1 MDTIITFLI
10 GKVLVVSVATAVL
23 FGTYWLLFRKG
34 NRFNLMRAFLIGSL
48 VFAFALPFIK
58 VNFSIHTQSGFAIT
72 ENLVNYFTL
81 NEVTI
86 QPKGEAGPIMLD
98 EVTVS
103 PQQKHINVW
112 QILFW
117 AYWAGVA
124 VFALMLIVKL
134 LRIVLLAAKS
144 PKVRDGRYVIVRTK
158 REHIS
163 FSFFNYIFLP
173 QGEDNAA
180 ILIHEKSHSDH
191 HHTAD
196 VLFVEALTVVQW
208 FNPAMRWYKRE
219 LQNLHEYTADRDVLE
234 SGAARNDYMMLIL
247 QQCTAGN
254 FSTLGNNFSFNL
266 TKKRIKM
273 MTQECKM
280 KGLLWRVLGVLPVA
294 AVLLVANAKVT
305 AQEKTEV
312 PPTKEEKIKGFL
324 DNYEF
329 KLFIGSDDGSGA
341 PIEYSDHVL
350 TIDPERIELD
360 GLEVGDTVSIAG
372 CQFTQTE
379 KLDSITGKMVKG
391 LQIINPK
398 SSAIHFTDL
407 GNNKF
412 QVTMRNTDSIYEVVE
427 DMPEFPGGMSALVDF
442 MSKNVKYPKSA
453 IDNNIE
459 GKTFVE
465 FVVEKDGSVSNVRTK
480 KGFDKDCDAEAERV
494 VKAMP
499 KWTPGKVGGEA
510 VRVSFVLPVAFQLNA
525 KQNEMQL
532 VYSQVEGGWKQ
543 NPYGNQKEIHSFND
557 FKTFV
562 IDEMNYTSQAL
573 EKKIQGNVTFEFD
586 VKNGMVA
593 NAKIIKGLGY
603 GIDDELLR
611 VLKLSAEFDKA
622 MEKHY
627 GNNTIKFSLRED
639 GGNVVRSINWDGFKK
654 STAEFDDENKATDD
668 ETFQIVEKM
677 PEFPGGEKA
686 LLNFISENIIY
697 PESAKDKNIS
707 GRVFV
712 TFVVEKDGSVSDVKL
727 LRGIGKECDEEAMR
741 VVKAMPK
748 WKPGMNEG
756 KPVRVSYALPIHF
769 RLDDNGKRSEYDVVE
784 KVENKIVVDH
794 DADPIPSQ
802 RSKTDEET
810 FQIVDQM
817 PEFPGGEKALLNFIA
832 ENIVYPQSAKDK
844 NISGRVFLSF
854 VIDKDGSVTDVK
866 VMRGIDKECDAEA
879 MRVVK
884 AMPKW
889 KPGMNEGK
897 PVRVSYMLPISFQLK
912 DDAGKGK

>member
-58 VNFSIHTQSGFAIT
+58 VNFSSHAQSGFAIT

-81 NEVTI
+81 NEVTV

-134 LRIVLLAAKS
+134 LRIVLLAIKS
-144 PKVRDGRYVIVRTK
+144 PKVRDGRYVIVRTN

-254 FSTLGNNFSFNL
+254 FSTIGNNFSFNL

-273 MTQECKM
+273 MTQKSKM
-280 KGLLWRVLGVLPVA
+280 KGMFWRVLCVLPVT

-305 AQEKTEV
+305 AQEKMDVKSIENESVDTIAQISLGGDSQNPCIIYENH
-312 PPTKEEKIKGFL
+312 ILQL
-324 DNYEF
+324 DADQMDF
-329 KLFIGSDDGSGA
+329 GG
-341 PIEYSDHVL
+341 
-350 TIDPERIELD
+350 
-360 GLEVGDTVSIAG
+360 
-372 CQFTQTE
+372 
-379 KLDSITGKMVKG
+379 LDSASVLGYVVRQKEVKDPFTGEMKKVLSIENSPTGKFSFK
-391 LQIINPK
+391 
-398 SSAIHFTDL
+398 TL
-407 GNNKF
+407 GDNKF
-412 QVTMRNTDSIYEVVE
+412 EVTLQDNDSIYEVVDE
-427 DMPEFPGGMSALVDF
+427 MPEFPGGIDALASF
-442 MSKNVKYPKSA
+442 ISKNVKYPKSA

-499 KWTPGKVGGEA
+499 KWIPGAVKGEN
-510 VRVSFVLPVAFQLNA
+510 VRVSFVLPVAFKLSAKSSDMELN
-525 KQNEMQL
+525 
-532 VYSQVEGGWKQ
+532 YSQVEGGWKQ
-543 NPYGNQKEIHSFND
+543 NPFGKPDLTKKKIESLTD
-557 FKTFV
+557 FRTFV
-562 IDEMNYTSQAL
+562 IDQLNYPQKAVK
-573 EKKIQGNVTFEFD
+573 KKIQGDVTFEFD
-586 VKNGMVA
+586 VKDGKVT

-611 VLKLSAEFDKA
+611 VLNVSPEWDESVGKY
-622 MEKHY
+622 H
-627 GNNTIKFSLRED
+627 GKFTMNFYLREE
-639 GGNVVRSINWDGFKK
+639 GKSVVKGISWDEDRKE
-654 STAEFDDENKATDD
+654 TADYYIDSAKQIDKNEVY
-668 ETFQIVEKM
+668 QIVDKM

-686 LLNFISENIIY
+686 LLNYIS
-697 PESAKDKNIS
+697 
-707 GRVFV
+707 
-712 TFVVEKDGSVSDVKL
+712 
-727 LRGIGKECDEEAMR
+727 
-741 VVKAMPK
+741 
-748 WKPGMNEG
+748 
-756 KPVRVSYALPIHF
+756 
-769 RLDDNGKRSEYDVVE
+769 
-784 KVENKIVVDH
+784 
-794 DADPIPSQ
+794 
-802 RSKTDEET
+802 
-810 FQIVDQM
+810 
-817 PEFPGGEKALLNFIA
+817 

-844 NISGRVFLSF
+844 NISGRVFVSF
-854 VIDKDGSVTDVK
+854 VIEKDGSVSDVK

-879 MRVVK
+879 IRVVK

-889 KPGMNEGK
+889 KPGMDDGK
-897 PVRVSYMLPISFQLK
+897 PVKVSYMLPVNFKLTDGS
-912 DDAGKGK
+912 DAGK

>member
-58 VNFSIHTQSGFAIT
+58 VNFSNHTQSGFAIT

-103 PQQKHINVW
+103 PQQNHINVW

-117 AYWAGVA
+117 TYWAGVA

-134 LRIVLLAAKS
+134 LRIVLLVIKS
-144 PKVRDGRYVIVRTK
+144 PKVRDGRYVIVRTN

-196 VLFVEALTVVQW
+196 VLFVEALTIVQW

-280 KGLLWRVLGVLPVA
+280 KGLLWRVLCVLPVA

-305 AQEKTEV
+305 AQEKTDSKSIESESV
-312 PPTKEEKIKGFL
+312 DTISQIYFGGDSHNPCIVYDNHILQL
-324 DNYEF
+324 DADQMDF
-329 KLFIGSDDGSGA
+329 GG
-341 PIEYSDHVL
+341 
-350 TIDPERIELD
+350 
-360 GLEVGDTVSIAG
+360 
-372 CQFTQTE
+372 
-379 KLDSITGKMVKG
+379 LDSASVFGYVVRQKEVKDPFTGEIKKVLSIENAPTGKFNFK
-391 LQIINPK
+391 
-398 SSAIHFTDL
+398 AL
-407 GNNKF
+407 GDNKF
-412 QVTMRNTDSIYEVVE
+412 EVTLQDTDSIYEVVE
-427 DMPEFPGGMSALVDF
+427 DMPEFPGGISALVDF

-494 VKAMP
+494 VKALP

-543 NPYGNQKEIHSFND
+543 NPYGNQKKIQSFED

-562 IDEMNYTSQAL
+562 IHEMNYPSQAL

-639 GGNVVRSINWDGFKK
+639 GGSVVRSINWDGFKK
-654 STAEFDDENKATDD
+654 STAEFDDENNATDD

-686 LLNFISENIIY
+686 LLNYIS
-697 PESAKDKNIS
+697 
-707 GRVFV
+707 
-712 TFVVEKDGSVSDVKL
+712 
-727 LRGIGKECDEEAMR
+727 
-741 VVKAMPK
+741 
-748 WKPGMNEG
+748 
-756 KPVRVSYALPIHF
+756 
-769 RLDDNGKRSEYDVVE
+769 
-784 KVENKIVVDH
+784 
-794 DADPIPSQ
+794 
-802 RSKTDEET
+802 
-810 FQIVDQM
+810 
-817 PEFPGGEKALLNFIA
+817 

-912 DDAGKGK
+912 DDVKKEK

>member
-48 VFAFALPFIK
+48 VFAFALTFIK
-58 VNFSIHTQSGFAIT
+58 VNFSSHTQSGFAIT

-103 PQQKHINVW
+103 PQQNHINVW

-117 AYWAGVA
+117 TYWAGVA

-134 LRIVLLAAKS
+134 LRIVLLVIKS
-144 PKVRDGRYVIVRTK
+144 PKVRDGRYVIVRTN

-305 AQEKTEV
+305 AQEKTDSKSIESESV
-312 PPTKEEKIKGFL
+312 DTISQIYFGGDSHNPCIVYDNHILQL
-324 DNYEF
+324 DADQMDF
-329 KLFIGSDDGSGA
+329 GG
-341 PIEYSDHVL
+341 
-350 TIDPERIELD
+350 
-360 GLEVGDTVSIAG
+360 
-372 CQFTQTE
+372 
-379 KLDSITGKMVKG
+379 LDSASVFGYVVRQKEVKDPFTGEIKKVLSIENAPTGKFNFK
-391 LQIINPK
+391 
-398 SSAIHFTDL
+398 AL
-407 GNNKF
+407 GDNKF
-412 QVTMRNTDSIYEVVE
+412 EVTLQDTDSIYEVVE

-499 KWTPGKVGGEA
+499 KWIPGAVKGEN
-510 VRVSFVLPVAFQLNA
+510 VRVSFVLPVAFKLSAKSSDMELN
-525 KQNEMQL
+525 
-532 VYSQVEGGWKQ
+532 YSQVEGGWKQ
-543 NPYGNQKEIHSFND
+543 NPFGKPDLTQKKIVSLSD
-557 FKTFV
+557 FRTFV
-562 IDEMNYTSQAL
+562 IDQLNYPEKAVD
-573 EKKIQGNVTFEFD
+573 KKIQGDVTFEFD
-586 VKNGMVA
+586 VKDGKVT

-611 VLKLSAEFDKA
+611 VLNVSPEWDDSFGKYHGKYT
-622 MEKHY
+622 M
-627 GNNTIKFSLRED
+627 KFYLREE
-639 GGNVVRSINWDGFKK
+639 GKAIVKGINWDGDKK
-654 STAEFDDENKATDD
+654 ETADCYIDSAKQIDKNEVY
-668 ETFQIVEKM
+668 QIVDKM

-686 LLNFISENIIY
+686 LLNFISENIVY
-697 PESAKDKNIS
+697 PQSAKDKNIS

-794 DADPIPSQ
+794 DADPILSQ
-802 RSKTDEET
+802 QTKTNDEV
-810 FQIVDQM
+810 FQIVEKM

>member
-1 MDTIITFLI
+1 
-10 GKVLVVSVATAVL
+10 
-23 FGTYWLLFRKG
+23 
-34 NRFNLMRAFLIGSL
+34 
-48 VFAFALPFIK
+48 
-58 VNFSIHTQSGFAIT
+58 
-72 ENLVNYFTL
+72 
-81 NEVTI
+81 
-86 QPKGEAGPIMLD
+86 
-98 EVTVS
+98 
-103 PQQKHINVW
+103 
-112 QILFW
+112 
-117 AYWAGVA
+117 
-124 VFALMLIVKL
+124 
-134 LRIVLLAAKS
+134 
-144 PKVRDGRYVIVRTK
+144 
-158 REHIS
+158 
-163 FSFFNYIFLP
+163 
-173 QGEDNAA
+173 
-180 ILIHEKSHSDH
+180 
-191 HHTAD
+191 
-196 VLFVEALTVVQW
+196 
-208 FNPAMRWYKRE
+208 
-219 LQNLHEYTADRDVLE
+219 
-234 SGAARNDYMMLIL
+234 
-247 QQCTAGN
+247 
-254 FSTLGNNFSFNL
+254 
-266 TKKRIKM
+266 M

-305 AQEKTEV
+305 AQEKTDSKSIESESV
-312 PPTKEEKIKGFL
+312 DTISQIYFGGDSHNPCIVYDNHILQL
-324 DNYEF
+324 DADQMDF
-329 KLFIGSDDGSGA
+329 GG
-341 PIEYSDHVL
+341 
-350 TIDPERIELD
+350 
-360 GLEVGDTVSIAG
+360 
-372 CQFTQTE
+372 
-379 KLDSITGKMVKG
+379 LDSASVFGYVVRQKEVKDPFTGEIKKVLSIENAPTGKFNFK
-391 LQIINPK
+391 
-398 SSAIHFTDL
+398 AL
-407 GNNKF
+407 GDNKF
-412 QVTMRNTDSIYEVVE
+412 EVTLQDTDSIYEVVE

-543 NPYGNQKEIHSFND
+543 NPYGNQKKIQSFED

-562 IDEMNYTSQAL
+562 IHEMNYPSQAL

-639 GGNVVRSINWDGFKK
+639 GGSVVRSINWDGFKK

-677 PEFPGGEKA
+677 PEFPGGVDA
-686 LLNFISENIIY
+686 MIDFIS
-697 PESAKDKNIS
+697 KNI
-707 GRVFV
+707 
-712 TFVVEKDGSVSDVKL
+712 
-727 LRGIGKECDEEAMR
+727 
-741 VVKAMPK
+741 
-748 WKPGMNEG
+748 N
-756 KPVRVSYALPIHF
+756 
-769 RLDDNGKRSEYDVVE
+769 
-784 KVENKIVVDH
+784 
-794 DADPIPSQ
+794 
-802 RSKTDEET
+802 
-810 FQIVDQM
+810 
-817 PEFPGGEKALLNFIA
+817 
-832 ENIVYPQSAKDK
+832 YPQSAKDK

-912 DDAGKGK
+912 DDVKKEK

>member
-58 VNFSIHTQSGFAIT
+58 VNFSSHTQSGFAIT

-86 QPKGEAGPIMLD
+86 QPKGEAGPIVLD

-134 LRIVLLAAKS
+134 LRIVLLAVKS
-144 PKVRDGRYVIVRTK
+144 PKVRDGRYVIVRTN

-196 VLFVEALTVVQW
+196 VLFVEALTVLQW

-305 AQEKTEV
+305 AQEKTDSKSIESESV
-312 PPTKEEKIKGFL
+312 DTISQIYFGGDSHNPCIVYDNHILQL
-324 DNYEF
+324 DADQMDF
-329 KLFIGSDDGSGA
+329 GG
-341 PIEYSDHVL
+341 
-350 TIDPERIELD
+350 
-360 GLEVGDTVSIAG
+360 
-372 CQFTQTE
+372 
-379 KLDSITGKMVKG
+379 LDSASVFGYVVRQKEVKDPFTGEIKKVLSIENAPTGKFNFK
-391 LQIINPK
+391 
-398 SSAIHFTDL
+398 AL
-407 GNNKF
+407 GDNKF
-412 QVTMRNTDSIYEVVE
+412 EVTLRNTDSIYEVVE

-543 NPYGNQKEIHSFND
+543 MPFGNQKKIQSFED

-562 IDEMNYTSQAL
+562 IDEMNYPSQAL

-593 NAKIIKGLGY
+593 NVKIIKGLGY

-639 GGNVVRSINWDGFKK
+639 GKTMVRSINWDGFKK

-668 ETFQIVEKM
+668 ETFQIVDQM

-686 LLNFISENIIY
+686 LLNFIAENVVY
-697 PESAKDKNIS
+697 PQSAKDKNIS

-802 RSKTDEET
+802 QSKTDDEV

-912 DDAGKGK
+912 DDVGKGK

>member
-58 VNFSIHTQSGFAIT
+58 VNFGGHAQSGFAIT

-134 LRIVLLAAKS
+134 LRIVLLVIKS
-144 PKVRDGRYVIVRTK
+144 PKVRDGRYVIVRTN

-305 AQEKTEV
+305 AQEKTDSKSIESESV
-312 PPTKEEKIKGFL
+312 DTISQIYFGGDSHNPCIVYDNHILQL
-324 DNYEF
+324 DADQMDF
-329 KLFIGSDDGSGA
+329 GG
-341 PIEYSDHVL
+341 
-350 TIDPERIELD
+350 
-360 GLEVGDTVSIAG
+360 
-372 CQFTQTE
+372 
-379 KLDSITGKMVKG
+379 LDSASVFGYVVRQKEVKDPFTGEIKKVLSIENAPTGKFNFK
-391 LQIINPK
+391 
-398 SSAIHFTDL
+398 AL

-532 VYSQVEGGWKQ
+532 VYSQVDGGWKQ
-543 NPYGNQKEIHSFND
+543 KPYGNQKKIQSFED

-562 IDEMNYTSQAL
+562 IDEINYPSQAL
-573 EKKIQGNVTFEFD
+573 EKKIQGNVSFEFD

-639 GGNVVRSINWDGFKK
+639 GKTMVRSINWDGFKK

-686 LLNFISENIIY
+686 LLNFIAENVVY
-697 PESAKDKNIS
+697 PQSAKDKNIS

-769 RLDDNGKRSEYDVVE
+769 RLDDNGKRSEYDVVG
-784 KVENKIVVDH
+784 KVENRIVVDH

-810 FQIVDQM
+810 FQIVEKM
-817 PEFPGGEKALLNFIA
+817 PEFPGGEKALLNFIS

-889 KPGMNEGK
+889 KPGMDDGK
-897 PVRVSYMLPISFQLK
+897 PVKVSYMLPVNFKLTDGEK
-912 DDAGKGK
+912 

>member
-1 MDTIITFLI
+1 MI
-10 GKVLVVSVATAVL
+10 
-23 FGTYWLLFRKG
+23 
-34 NRFNLMRAFLIGSL
+34 
-48 VFAFALPFIK
+48 
-58 VNFSIHTQSGFAIT
+58 
-72 ENLVNYFTL
+72 
-81 NEVTI
+81 
-86 QPKGEAGPIMLD
+86 
-98 EVTVS
+98 VTVS
-103 PQQKHINVW
+103 PQQNHINVW

-134 LRIVLLAAKS
+134 LRIVLLAVKS
-144 PKVRDGRYVIVRTK
+144 PKVRDGRYVIVRTN

-196 VLFVEALTVVQW
+196 VLFIEALTIVQW
-208 FNPAMRWYKRE
+208 FNPALRWYKRE

-305 AQEKTEV
+305 AQEKTDSKSIESESV
-312 PPTKEEKIKGFL
+312 DTISQIYFGGDSHNPCIVYDNHILQL
-324 DNYEF
+324 DADQMDF
-329 KLFIGSDDGSGA
+329 GG
-341 PIEYSDHVL
+341 
-350 TIDPERIELD
+350 
-360 GLEVGDTVSIAG
+360 
-372 CQFTQTE
+372 
-379 KLDSITGKMVKG
+379 LDSALVFGYVVRQKEVKDPFTGEIKKVLSIENAPTGKFNFK
-391 LQIINPK
+391 
-398 SSAIHFTDL
+398 AL
-407 GNNKF
+407 GDNKF
-412 QVTMRNTDSIYEVVE
+412 EVTLQDTDSIYEVVE

-543 NPYGNQKEIHSFND
+543 NPYGNQKKIQSFED

-562 IDEMNYTSQAL
+562 IHEMNYPSQAL

-611 VLKLSAEFDKA
+611 VLNVSPEWDDSFGKYHGKYT
-622 MEKHY
+622 M
-627 GNNTIKFSLRED
+627 KFYLREE
-639 GGNVVRSINWDGFKK
+639 GKAIVKGINWDGDKK
-654 STAEFDDENKATDD
+654 ETADCYINSAKQIDKNEVY
-668 ETFQIVEKM
+668 QIVDQM

-686 LLNFISENIIY
+686 LLNFIAENVVY
-697 PESAKDKNIS
+697 PQSAKDKNIS

-748 WKPGMNEG
+748 WKPGMDEG

-802 RSKTDEET
+802 QSKTDGET

-912 DDAGKGK
+912 DDVKKEK